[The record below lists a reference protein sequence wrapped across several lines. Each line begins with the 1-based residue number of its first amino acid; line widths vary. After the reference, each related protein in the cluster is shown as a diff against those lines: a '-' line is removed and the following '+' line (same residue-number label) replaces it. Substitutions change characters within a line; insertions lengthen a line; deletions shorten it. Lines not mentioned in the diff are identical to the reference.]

1 LPAKLCDIG
10 IAGFQDLV
18 NFGDVQERQQQMFHR
33 HEFMAALT
41 SILKRF
47 VETKFQFAT

>member
-1 LPAKLCDIG
+1 MH
-10 IAGFQDLV
+10 
-18 NFGDVQERQQQMFHR
+18 FGDVQERQQQMFNR

-41 SILKRF
+41 SILKCF